1 MRRLAVKKG
10 LSSCPANDLE
20 VRRISDHEWRVG
32 DGRVDELSADKILGF
47 IQQRG
52 DTFEVFRM
60 GARGS
65 DLVFDA
71 WSAALGAF
79 ASLDG
84 EVRNGTKR
92 YRGR

>member
-1 MRRLAVKKG
+1 MRKILTNNVRAKRSV
-10 LSSCPANDLE
+10 ADLE

-32 DGRVDELSADKILGF
+32 DGRLDEVSADKILGF

-60 GARGS
+60 GVRGS

-71 WSAALGAF
+71 WSSALGAF
-79 ASLDG
+79 ARLDG
-84 EVRNGTKR
+84 EVRNGTER
-92 YRGR
+92 YRRR